1 LHRFGDRATAARPDP
16 FKEQLMNR
24 SGIVLL
30 LGIAATGLG
39 LQGARAAL
47 TVGAS
52 APQFT
57 AQAAMGGSQFTFT
70 LSDALKKGPVVLYFF
85 PKAFTKGCTVEAHN
99 FSEATDQFISMGATV
114 IGMSN
119 DDIDTLKRFSVLEC
133 RNKFAVAA
141 DQGGQVMKQYDAVMP
156 GRADVADRI
165 SYVIAPD
172 GKVIYAFAS
181 MSPDGHVENTLS
193 AVQHWKA
200 TARP

>member
-1 LHRFGDRATAARPDP
+1 MANF
-16 FKEQLMNR
+16 
-24 SGIVLL
+24 
-30 LGIAATGLG
+30 GLG
-39 LQGARAAL
+39 GAQAAL
-47 TVGAS
+47 PLGAT

-57 AQAAMGGSQFTFT
+57 TQAAMGGNEFTFS
-70 LSDALKKGPVVLYFF
+70 LADALKKGPVVLYFY

-99 FSEATDQFISMGATV
+99 FSEATDRFKSMGATV

-119 DDIDTLKRFSVLEC
+119 DDIGTLKKFSVLEC

-156 GRADVADRI
+156 GRTDVADRI

-181 MSPDGHVENTLS
+181 MSPDGHVENTLD
-193 AVQHWKA
+193 AIQRWKA
-200 TARP
+200 TAHP

>member
-1 LHRFGDRATAARPDP
+1 MTR
-16 FKEQLMNR
+16 R
-24 SGIVLL
+24 SSMILI
-30 LGIAATGLG
+30 GIAVAGLSLG
-39 LQGARAAL
+39 GAQAALTIGARA
-47 TVGAS
+47 
-52 APQFT
+52 PEFT
-57 AQAAMGGSQFTFT
+57 AQAAMGGNEFTFA
-70 LSDALKKGPVVLYFF
+70 LADALKKGPVVLYFF

-99 FSEATDQFISMGATV
+99 FSEATDRFKSFGATV

-141 DQGGQVMKQYDAVMP
+141 DQGGHVMKQYDAVLP
-156 GRADVADRI
+156 GRVDVADRI

-181 MSPDGHVENTLS
+181 MSPDGHVENTLD
-193 AVQHWKA
+193 AVQRWKA

>member
-1 LHRFGDRATAARPDP
+1 MIRRIALVFLAMAA
-16 FKEQLMNR
+16 
-24 SGIVLL
+24 
-30 LGIAATGLG
+30 LGFTLGAA
-39 LQGARAAL
+39 QAAL

-52 APQFT
+52 APEFT
-57 AQAAMGGSQFTFT
+57 TQAAMGGNEFTFT

-85 PKAFTKGCTVEAHN
+85 PKAFTKGCTIEAHN
-99 FSEATDQFISMGATV
+99 FSEATDQFKSMGATV

-119 DDIDTLKRFSVLEC
+119 DDIDTLKKFSVLEC

-141 DQGGQVMKQYDAVMP
+141 DRGGHVMKQYDAVMA
-156 GRADVADRI
+156 GRVDVADRI

-181 MSPDGHVENTLS
+181 MSPDGHVQNTLD
-193 AVQHWKA
+193 AIQHWKV

>member
-1 LHRFGDRATAARPDP
+1 
-16 FKEQLMNR
+16 MNR
-24 SGIVLL
+24 NGIVLL
-30 LGIAATGLG
+30 PLFLAIAVTSLALHEA
-39 LQGARAAL
+39 QAAL

-52 APQFT
+52 APEFT
-57 AQAAMGGSQFTFT
+57 TQAAMGGSQFTFA

-99 FSEATDQFISMGATV
+99 FSEATDQFKSMGATV

-141 DQGGQVMKQYDAVMP
+141 DEGGHVMKQYDAVMP
-156 GRADVADRI
+156 GRVDVADRI

-193 AVQHWKA
+193 AVQRWKA
-200 TARP
+200 AAHP

>member
-1 LHRFGDRATAARPDP
+1 LRRFTRAAGAHAWKEGIMNHR
-16 FKEQLMNR
+16 
-24 SGIVLL
+24 GIVLL
-30 LGIAATGLG
+30 LGIAATCLG
-39 LQGARAAL
+39 LQGAQAAL

-52 APQFT
+52 APEFT
-57 AQAAMGGSQFTFT
+57 AQASMGGSQFTFT

-99 FSEATDQFISMGATV
+99 FSEATDQFKSMGATV

-141 DQGGQVMKQYDAVMP
+141 DQGGHVMKQYDAVMP
-156 GRADVADRI
+156 GRVDVADRI

-193 AVQHWKA
+193 AIQRWKA
-200 TARP
+200 TARPN